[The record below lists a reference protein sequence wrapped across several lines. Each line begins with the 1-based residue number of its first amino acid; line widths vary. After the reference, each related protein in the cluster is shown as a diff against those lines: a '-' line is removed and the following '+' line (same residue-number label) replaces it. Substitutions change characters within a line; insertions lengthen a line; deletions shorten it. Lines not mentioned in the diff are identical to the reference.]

1 VVVLVTYLVLLCQ
14 IVSRNRA
21 CMGSAFSVILTFA
34 KNVIK
39 DVSSH
44 EHIEQGISEGTID
57 ST

>member
-1 VVVLVTYLVLLCQ
+1 
-14 IVSRNRA
+14 
-21 CMGSAFSVILTFA
+21 MGSAFSVILTFA